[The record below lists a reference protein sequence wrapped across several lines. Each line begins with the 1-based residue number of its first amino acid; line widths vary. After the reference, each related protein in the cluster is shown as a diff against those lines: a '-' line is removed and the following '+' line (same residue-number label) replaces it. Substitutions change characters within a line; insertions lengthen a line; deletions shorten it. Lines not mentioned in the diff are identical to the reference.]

1 MCDFYIVIKDNTT
14 LFMKNLRNI
23 LVLGMLAVI
32 LLPILES
39 CKKGPEDPFFSI
51 FSRKNRITET
61 WQANSFFV
69 NKVDFLVRSDTMT
82 AIDTFCPDDWTF
94 VNPGIPIPSAQW
106 FFQTDTD
113 LTFLLEFAKD
123 GDYNLFTAKNVFY
136 SRTISLQLDTA
147 KKCRN
152 FNRKPLPQFGD
163 TTFTIGEWNF
173 GGAVGDK
180 KTKEQ
185 VILTDFADFT
195 SVVWDITLLKKNQM
209 KLERRYVDTTGGQNR
224 IFNIEAEFAPVGE
237 DGLSDNLRN

>member
-1 MCDFYIVIKDNTT
+1 
-14 LFMKNLRNI
+14 MKNLRNI

-51 FSRKNRITET
+51 FSRKNRITNL

-69 NKVDFLVRSDTMT
+69 NKVDFLVKTDTMT
-82 AIDTFCPDDWTF
+82 AVDTVCPDPWPYPPPTGKG
-94 VNPGIPIPSAQW
+94 NWS
-106 FFQTDTD
+106 FQTDTD
-113 LTFLLEFAKD
+113 LTYLIEFSKD
-123 GDYNLFTAKNVFY
+123 GDYNLFTATNVFLT
-136 SRTISLQLDTA
+136 RTIENQLDTA
-147 KKCRN
+147 RECRN

-180 KTKEQ
+180 KSKEQ

-195 SVVWDITLLKKNQM
+195 SVVWDITLLKKDQM
-209 KLERRYVDTTGGQNR
+209 KLERRFVDTTGGINR
-224 IFNIEAEFAPVGE
+224 IFNIEAEFAPIGE